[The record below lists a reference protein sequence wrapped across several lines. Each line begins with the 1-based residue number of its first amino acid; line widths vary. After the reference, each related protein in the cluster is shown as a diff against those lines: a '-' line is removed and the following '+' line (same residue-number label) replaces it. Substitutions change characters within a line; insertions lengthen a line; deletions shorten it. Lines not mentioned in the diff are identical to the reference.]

1 MEKKEL
7 TLNEY
12 QKLAMTTCMPSCDNF
27 SYMNLNLGGEYGEF
41 NSKIAKLIRKGKAH
55 IENSRLIFHDD
66 VTPEEISAIRKE
78 LGDIFWQLN
87 GCCTVLGWDANS
99 ICQENLDKLASRK
112 ERGQIDGD
120 GDNR

>member
-12 QKLAMTTCMPSCDNF
+12 QKLAMTTCMPSCNNF

-78 LGDIFWQLN
+78 LGDIF
-87 GCCTVLGWDANS
+87 
-99 ICQENLDKLASRK
+99 LAA
-112 ERGQIDGD
+112 
-120 GDNR
+120 